1 MDNKNPPT
9 PTPIDTIVYSRDGSR
24 AKYVCSIV
32 GKYSSE
38 HYVKPEVQFGLPDGD
53 VDSSFEGA
61 EIWHEYFLT
70 PPRAVIDKEIAA
82 LDAKATALRVEICAM
97 ERQKREADQGLAEE
111 IEARKARVAQHA
123 QLKRLDDFITKGVAC
138 YVVDNSYGEIEVL
151 NFGDSHAEYGGRN
164 SFRLL
169 SLFGNSKGQ
178 LDWKLNTYADGSG
191 SYTECI
197 PCASKEDARAAIAER
212 LNARWEMWRNGTKAG
227 HLAAYAKAAVAHGLP
242 IPEDVAAQIAKDK
255 EEQKR
260 KNLEHCEKALA
271 EAQANLTKAR
281 DGVGN
286 PLSAPPYRA
295 SREKLA

>member
-1 MDNKNPPT
+1 MKTNTPT
-9 PTPIDTIVYSRDGSR
+9 PTPPPIDTIVYSRDGSR

-38 HYVKPEVQFGLPDGD
+38 HYVKPEVQFGLPDGEM
-53 VDSSFEGA
+53 DSSFEGA

-70 PPRAVIDKEIAA
+70 PPRTVIDKEIAA

-111 IEARKARVAQHA
+111 IEARKARVEQHA
-123 QLKRLDDFITKGVAC
+123 QLKRLDEFITKGVAC
-138 YVVDNSYGEIEVL
+138 YVIDNSYGDIQIL
-151 NFGDSHAEYGGRN
+151 NFGDTHSEYSGRD

-178 LDWKLNTYADGSG
+178 LDWKLNTYADASG

-197 PCASKEDARAAIAER
+197 PCASREDARAAIAER
-212 LNARWEMWRNGTKAG
+212 LNARWEGWRNGTKTNY
-227 HLAAYAKAAVAHGLP
+227 LAAYVKAAVAHGLP

-271 EAQANLTKAR
+271 EAQANLAKAR
-281 DGVGN
+281 DG
-286 PLSAPPYRA
+286 LAAAPSNLPYKP
-295 SREKLA
+295 SWDK